1 RGSVRRLRLSGA
13 SERRRLPERHACL
26 TARGAGGSRPD
37 HGGVHR
43 AGAIRIGIVLVS
55 GLSGRARRR
64 IARRSA
70 EQHRHL
76 ISAGGGSRHPVGVR
90 RIARRRTAR
99 PGESGLGGGWGPGG
113 GAGVG
118 ARHGRGRETGVR
130 GFRHRWD
137 SRPRSPAGH
146 AGFDR
151 RSEPMK
157 TLAALIRTQWD
168 RAGALALV
176 IVGLLALLA
185 GWIGMSGAVLTYE
198 QLPYILSGGLF
209 GLSLIMVG
217 TGLWLSADIR
227 DEWRRIDRL
236 EDRLMERRLGE
247 PGRDVR
253 LPDADETP

>member
-1 RGSVRRLRLSGA
+1 
-13 SERRRLPERHACL
+13 
-26 TARGAGGSRPD
+26 
-37 HGGVHR
+37 
-43 AGAIRIGIVLVS
+43 
-55 GLSGRARRR
+55 
-64 IARRSA
+64 
-70 EQHRHL
+70 
-76 ISAGGGSRHPVGVR
+76 
-90 RIARRRTAR
+90 
-99 PGESGLGGGWGPGG
+99 
-113 GAGVG
+113 
-118 ARHGRGRETGVR
+118 
-130 GFRHRWD
+130 
-137 SRPRSPAGH
+137 
-146 AGFDR
+146 FDR

-157 TLAALIRTQWD
+157 NLAALIRTQWD

-176 IVGLLALLA
+176 IVGLLALLL

-253 LPDADETP
+253 LPDAAEPAPRSTGPAESVNAGSAQRQS

>member
-1 RGSVRRLRLSGA
+1 
-13 SERRRLPERHACL
+13 
-26 TARGAGGSRPD
+26 
-37 HGGVHR
+37 
-43 AGAIRIGIVLVS
+43 
-55 GLSGRARRR
+55 
-64 IARRSA
+64 
-70 EQHRHL
+70 
-76 ISAGGGSRHPVGVR
+76 
-90 RIARRRTAR
+90 
-99 PGESGLGGGWGPGG
+99 
-113 GAGVG
+113 
-118 ARHGRGRETGVR
+118 
-130 GFRHRWD
+130 
-137 SRPRSPAGH
+137 
-146 AGFDR
+146 
-151 RSEPMK
+151 MK

-253 LPDADETP
+253 LPDADETPPRSTGPAESVNAGSAQRQSAVS